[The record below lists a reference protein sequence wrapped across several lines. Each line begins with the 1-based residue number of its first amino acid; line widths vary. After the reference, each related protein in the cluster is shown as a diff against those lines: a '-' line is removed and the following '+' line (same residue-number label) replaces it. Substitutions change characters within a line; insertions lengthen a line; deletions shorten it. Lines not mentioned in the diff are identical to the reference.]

1 MPCVIRDNA
10 KAIAAND
17 KTRRYKAAWLR
28 FSYVKENEMKSSQV
42 VIDAEIKTAL
52 QDLFPFKIM
61 ESDLPYIVDLFLT
74 LGMVTMKSALQKH
87 PELTIGDFI
96 TMFYRLHQH

>member
-1 MPCVIRDNA
+1 MQ
-10 KAIAAND
+10 
-17 KTRRYKAAWLR
+17 
-28 FSYVKENEMKSSQV
+28 SSQV

-74 LGMVTMKSALQKH
+74 LGMATMKIALGARQ
-87 PELTIGDFI
+87 DSC
-96 TMFYRLHQH
+96 RLSHAATGCK